1 MTQDS
6 ETLSLKKNFFGNPVP
21 WILVGMAVVVLS
33 TGFKIIWNAYDE
45 WNRAETLAAT
55 DPDQAMEHYERV
67 IHWHVPF
74 LSLSGDA
81 AEKMWAY
88 AQNQEALGNPETAI
102 NTYRILRGAF
112 YAARSLYTPGQNWIA
127 RCNEK
132 IAALMA
138 SQPAYSDTGR
148 NKSYDER
155 KVENLELLS
164 REKPPHA
171 EWALL
176 MEIGFW
182 GWMTCAFLFIF
193 KGFTPKGAF
202 QARPALAWAGGWSLC
217 YGLWVWGLFRV

>member
-81 AEKMWAY
+81 AGMGPCAY
-88 AQNQEALGNPETAI
+88 T
-102 NTYRILRGAF
+102 
-112 YAARSLYTPGQNWIA
+112 SLP
-127 RCNEK
+127 
-132 IAALMA
+132 
-138 SQPAYSDTGR
+138 
-148 NKSYDER
+148 
-155 KVENLELLS
+155 
-164 REKPPHA
+164 
-171 EWALL
+171 
-176 MEIGFW
+176 
-182 GWMTCAFLFIF
+182 
-193 KGFTPKGAF
+193 
-202 QARPALAWAGGWSLC
+202 
-217 YGLWVWGLFRV
+217 